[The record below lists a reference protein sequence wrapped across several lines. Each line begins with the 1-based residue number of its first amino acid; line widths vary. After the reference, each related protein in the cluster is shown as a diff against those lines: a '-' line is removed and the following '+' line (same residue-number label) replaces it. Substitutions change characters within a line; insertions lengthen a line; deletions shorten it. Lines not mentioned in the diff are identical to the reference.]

1 MSRLV
6 SLVVILAASCLLQVS
21 SAMAQQRE
29 AGQVPAASDQGS
41 AVALVPGPLRGLGS
55 MGPHGRTRF
64 CDVRAV
70 GLSQWRTYAL
80 TQMLDLNKEQQ
91 AALTDLSSASAKA
104 LATISAAC
112 QGSATDKSQ
121 LDVIQSRV
129 EMLLDVL
136 KMVRP
141 AYEAF
146 YAKLDNSE
154 RLRLDALGPRRN
166 GWRW

>member
-6 SLVVILAASCLLQVS
+6 SLVVILAASCLLQLS
-21 SAMAQQRE
+21 SATARE
-29 AGQVPAASDQGS
+29 PETGQVPATSDQSS

-80 TQMLDLNKEQQ
+80 TRMLDLNKEQQ
-91 AALTDLSSASAKA
+91 AALADLSAVSAKA
-104 LATISAAC
+104 FAMISAAC
-112 QGSATDKSQ
+112 QGSSTDKSQ
-121 LDVIQSRV
+121 LAVIQSRV
-129 EMLLDVL
+129 EMLSDVL
-136 KMVRP
+136 KTVRP

-146 YAKLDNSE
+146 YAKLDDNQK
-154 RLRLDALGPRRN
+154 LRLDSLGPRRN